1 MGKCRSGCAEHE
13 NEGFYYRLLSLY
25 NSYFLHLYPMP
36 EQKIENIKKNNKIQK
51 NSPEILFV
59 LAFNAQRFGQFG
71 RQRSGLGF
79 AVVVEL
85 SDHRLSSDLS

>member
-51 NSPEILFV
+51 NSPENSSCWPSTLNA
-59 LAFNAQRFGQFG
+59 LASLDANAQVWD
-71 RQRSGLGF
+71 SP
-79 AVVVEL
+79 
-85 SDHRLSSDLS
+85 SSSSS